1 MKNKIK
7 ILIAD
12 DHPVVR
18 EGFKQIISKADDL
31 IIAGEALSGF
41 EVIEQINKN
50 SFDVV
55 VLDLSMPGKD
65 GLEVLKDLKNLK
77 PELPVLIL
85 SMHPEEQVALRTFKS
100 GAAGYLNK
108 ESAPGELVN
117 AIRKIYSGGR
127 YVSPAM
133 AEKLVKNLDKNEEE
147 IHETLSDR
155 EFQVFKLLAAGL
167 DADEIAEELF
177 ISVKTVRTYRDRILE
192 KLNLKNNVEIAH
204 YAIKHKLV

>member
-1 MKNKIK
+1 MIK

-31 IIAGEALSGF
+31 KVVDEALTGF
-41 EVIEQINKN
+41 EVLDKITKDD
-50 SFDVV
+50 FDVV

-65 GLEVLKDLKNLK
+65 GLEVLKDLKNIK
-77 PELPVLIL
+77 PNLPVLIL
-85 SMHPEEQVALRTFKS
+85 SMHPEDQVAMRTFKG
-100 GAAGYLNK
+100 GASGYLNK

-117 AIRKIYSGGR
+117 AIRKIYAGGK

-133 AEKLVKNLDKNEEE
+133 AEKLVSAFDKKEEAP
-147 IHETLSDR
+147 HESLSDR
-155 EFQVFKLLAAGL
+155 EFQVLRFIASGK
-167 DADEIAEELF
+167 DVDDIAEELF

-192 KLNLKNNVEIAH
+192 KLALKNNVEIAH
-204 YAIKHKLV
+204 YAIKYNLL

>member
-1 MKNKIK
+1 MKDKIK

-31 IIAGEALSGF
+31 IVAGEALSGS
-41 EVIEQINKN
+41 EVIELINKN
-50 SFDVV
+50 NFDVV

-65 GLEVLKDLKNLK
+65 GLEVLKDLKSLK

-85 SMHPEEQVALRTFKS
+85 SMHPEEQVALRTFKG

-117 AIRKIYSGGR
+117 AIRKIHSGGK

-133 AEKLVKNLDKNEEE
+133 AEKLVKNLDKKEEE
-147 IHETLSDR
+147 VHETLSDR
-155 EFQVFKLLAAGL
+155 EFQVFKLLASGL
-167 DADEIAEELF
+167 DADEIADELF
-177 ISVKTVRTYRDRILE
+177 ISVKTVRDR
-192 KLNLKNNVEIAH
+192 KSV
-204 YAIKHKLV
+204 V

>member
-1 MKNKIK
+1 MIK

-31 IIAGEALSGF
+31 IVAGEALSGF
-41 EVIEQINKN
+41 EVLDKVREEN
-50 SFDVV
+50 FDVL

-65 GLEVLKDLKNLK
+65 GLEVLKDLKIIK
-77 PELPVLIL
+77 PDLPVLIL
-85 SMHPEEQVALRTFKS
+85 SMHPEDQVAIRTFKS
-100 GAAGYLNK
+100 GASGYLNK

-117 AIRKIYSGGR
+117 AIRKIYSGGK
-127 YVSPAM
+127 YVSPAL
-133 AEKLVKNLDKNEEE
+133 AEQLVTDFDKKTEDP
-147 IHETLSDR
+147 HEALSDR
-155 EFQVFKLLAAGL
+155 EFQVFRYIASGM
-167 DADEIAEELF
+167 DVDEIAEELF

-192 KLNLKNNVEIAH
+192 KLKLKNNVEIAH

>member
-1 MKNKIK
+1 MIR

-31 IIAGEALSGF
+31 KVADEALSGF
-41 EVIEQINKN
+41 EVIEKIKN
-50 SFDVV
+50 NQFDVV

-65 GLEVLKDLKNLK
+65 GLEVLKDIKILQ
-77 PELPVLIL
+77 PGLPVLIL
-85 SMHPEEQVALRTFKS
+85 SMHPEEQVALRTFKC
-100 GAAGYLNK
+100 GASGYLNK

-117 AIRKIYSGGR
+117 AIRKIHSGGK
-127 YVSPAM
+127 YVSSAL
-133 AEKLVKNLDKNEEE
+133 AEKLVSGFDKKVEEP
-147 IHETLSDR
+147 HESLSDR
-155 EFQVFKLLAAGL
+155 EFQVLRLLASGM
-167 DADEIAEELF
+167 DTDEIAEELF

-192 KLNLKNNVEIAH
+192 KLDLKNNVELAH

>member
-1 MKNKIK
+1 MIR

-31 IIAGEALSGF
+31 KVVDEALTGF
-41 EVIEQINKN
+41 EVLDKINN
-50 SFDVV
+50 NEFDVV

-77 PELPVLIL
+77 PNLPVLIL
-85 SMHPEEQVALRTFKS
+85 SMHPEDQVALRTFKS
-100 GAAGYLNK
+100 GASGYLNK

-117 AIRKIYSGGR
+117 AIRKIHSGGK
-127 YVSPAM
+127 YISPAM
-133 AEKLVKNLDKNEEE
+133 AEKLVSAFDKKEETP
-147 IHETLSDR
+147 HESLSDR
-155 EFQVFKLLAAGL
+155 EFQVLRFIASGK
-167 DADEIAEELF
+167 DVDEIAEELF

-192 KLNLKNNVEIAH
+192 KLLLKNNVEIAH

>member
-1 MKNKIK
+1 MMIK

-31 IIAGEALSGF
+31 LVEAEALSGF
-41 EVIEQINKN
+41 EVVELVNKKD
-50 SFDVV
+50 FDVV

-65 GLEVLKDLKNLK
+65 GLEVLKDLKAIR
-77 PELPVLIL
+77 PSLPVLIL

-117 AIRKIYSGGR
+117 AIRKIHSGGK
-127 YVSPAM
+127 YVSPAL
-133 AEKLVKNLDKNEEE
+133 AEKLVADLDKKEEE
-147 IHETLSDR
+147 PHESLSDR
-155 EFQVFKLLAAGL
+155 EFQVFRLIASGM
-167 DADEIAEELF
+167 DVDEIAKELF

-192 KLNLKNNVEIAH
+192 KLQLKNNVEIAH

>member
-1 MKNKIK
+1 MIR

-31 IIAGEALSGF
+31 KVVDEALTGF
-41 EVIEQINKN
+41 EVLEKISKENY
-50 SFDVV
+50 DVV

-77 PELPVLIL
+77 PNLQVLIL
-85 SMHPEEQVALRTFKS
+85 SMHPEDQAAMRTFKS
-100 GAAGYLNK
+100 GASGYLNK

-117 AIRKIYSGGR
+117 AIRKIHSGGK
-127 YVSPAM
+127 YISAAM
-133 AEKLVKNLDKNEEE
+133 AEKLVSVFDKNEETP
-147 IHETLSDR
+147 HESLSDR
-155 EFQVFKLLAAGL
+155 EFQVLRFIASGK
-167 DADEIAEELF
+167 DVDEIAEELF

-192 KLNLKNNVEIAH
+192 KLSLKNNVEIAH

>member
-1 MKNKIK
+1 MIK

-31 IIAGEALSGF
+31 LVEAEALSGF
-41 EVIEQINKN
+41 EVVELVNKKD
-50 SFDVV
+50 FDVV

-65 GLEVLKDLKNLK
+65 GLEVLKDLKAIK
-77 PELPVLIL
+77 PSLPVLIL

-117 AIRKIYSGGR
+117 AIRKIHSGGK
-127 YVSPAM
+127 YVSPAL
-133 AEKLVKNLDKNEEE
+133 AEKLVANLDKKEEE
-147 IHETLSDR
+147 PHESLSDR
-155 EFQVFKLLAAGL
+155 EFQVFRLIASGM
-167 DADEIAEELF
+167 DVDEIAEELF
-177 ISVKTVRTYRDRILE
+177 VSVKTVRTYRDRILE
-192 KLNLKNNVEIAH
+192 KLQLKNNVEIAH

>member
-1 MKNKIK
+1 MMIK

-31 IIAGEALSGF
+31 LVEAEALSGF
-41 EVIEQINKN
+41 EVVELVNKKD
-50 SFDVV
+50 FDVV

-65 GLEVLKDLKNLK
+65 GLEVLKDLKAIK
-77 PELPVLIL
+77 PSLPVLIL

-117 AIRKIYSGGR
+117 AIRKIHSGGK
-127 YVSPAM
+127 YVSPAL
-133 AEKLVKNLDKNEEE
+133 AEKLVANLDKKEEE
-147 IHETLSDR
+147 PHESLSDR
-155 EFQVFKLLAAGL
+155 EFQVFRLIASGM
-167 DADEIAEELF
+167 DVDEIAEELF

-192 KLNLKNNVEIAH
+192 KLQLKNNVEIAH

>member
-1 MKNKIK
+1 MIR

-18 EGFKQIISKADDL
+18 EGFKQIISKAEDL
-31 IIAGEALSGF
+31 KVVGEALSGF
-41 EVIEQINKN
+41 EVIEKIQAEI
-50 SFDVV
+50 FDVV

-65 GLEVLKDLKNLK
+65 GLEVLKDLKVIQ
-77 PELPVLIL
+77 PTLPVLIL

-117 AIRKIYSGGR
+117 AIRKIHAGGK
-127 YVSPAM
+127 YVSPAL
-133 AEKLVKNLDKNEEE
+133 AEKIVTGLDKKEEE
-147 IHETLSDR
+147 PHESLSDR
-155 EFQVFKLLAAGL
+155 EFQVLRFIASGK
-167 DADEIAEELF
+167 DVDEIAEELF
-177 ISVKTVRTYRDRILE
+177 ISVKTVRTYRDRILD

>member
-1 MKNKIK
+1 MIK

-31 IIAGEALSGF
+31 LVEAEALSGF
-41 EVIEQINKN
+41 EVVELVNKKD
-50 SFDVV
+50 FDVV

-65 GLEVLKDLKNLK
+65 GLEVLKDLKAIR
-77 PELPVLIL
+77 PSLPVLIL

-117 AIRKIYSGGR
+117 AIRKIHSGGK
-127 YVSPAM
+127 YVSPAL
-133 AEKLVKNLDKNEEE
+133 AEKLVANLDKKEEE
-147 IHETLSDR
+147 PHESLSDR
-155 EFQVFKLLAAGL
+155 EFQVFRLIASGM
-167 DADEIAEELF
+167 DVDEIAEELF

-192 KLNLKNNVEIAH
+192 KLQLKNNVEIAH

>member
-1 MKNKIK
+1 MIR

-31 IIAGEALSGF
+31 MVVAEALTGF
-41 EVIEQINKN
+41 EVLDKINRET
-50 SFDVV
+50 FDVV

-77 PELPVLIL
+77 PDLPVLIL
-85 SMHPEEQVALRTFKS
+85 SMHPEDQVALRTFKS
-100 GAAGYLNK
+100 GASGYLNK

-117 AIRKIYSGGR
+117 AIRKIHSGGK
-127 YVSPAM
+127 YVSAAM
-133 AEKLVKNLDKNEEE
+133 AEKLVSAFDKKEDEP
-147 IHETLSDR
+147 HQSLSDR
-155 EFQVFKLLAAGL
+155 EFQVLRFIAAGK
-167 DADEIAEELF
+167 DVDEIAEELF

-192 KLNLKNNVEIAH
+192 KLQLKNNVEIAH

>member
-1 MKNKIK
+1 MKDKIK

-31 IIAGEALSGF
+31 IVAGEALSGF
-41 EVIEQINKN
+41 EVIEQVSKNK
-50 SFDVV
+50 FDVV

-65 GLEVLKDLKNLK
+65 GLEVLKDLKSIM
-77 PELPVLIL
+77 PGLPVLIL
-85 SMHPEEQVALRTFKS
+85 SMHPEEQAALRTFKS

-117 AIRKIYSGGR
+117 AIRKIHSGGK

-133 AEKLVKNLDKNEEE
+133 AEKLVNNLDKKEETP
-147 IHETLSDR
+147 HEALSDR
-155 EFQVFKLLAAGL
+155 EFQVFRLLASGM

-204 YAIKHKLV
+204 YAIKNKLV

>member
-1 MKNKIK
+1 MMIK

-31 IIAGEALSGF
+31 LVEAEALSGF
-41 EVIEQINKN
+41 EVVELVNKKD
-50 SFDVV
+50 FDVV

-65 GLEVLKDLKNLK
+65 GLEVLKDLKAIK
-77 PELPVLIL
+77 PSLPVLIL

-117 AIRKIYSGGR
+117 AIRKIHSGGK
-127 YVSPAM
+127 YVSPAL
-133 AEKLVKNLDKNEEE
+133 AEKLVADLDKKEEE
-147 IHETLSDR
+147 PHESLSDR
-155 EFQVFKLLAAGL
+155 EFQVFRLIASGM
-167 DADEIAEELF
+167 DVDEIAEELF

-192 KLNLKNNVEIAH
+192 KLQLKNNVEIAH

>member
-1 MKNKIK
+1 MIK

-31 IIAGEALSGF
+31 KVTGEALSGF
-41 EVIEQINKN
+41 EVLEKISKDNY
-50 SFDVV
+50 DVV

-65 GLEVLKDLKNLK
+65 GLEVLKDLKNIK

-85 SMHPEEQVALRTFKS
+85 SMHPEDQIALRTFKS
-100 GAAGYLNK
+100 GASGYLNK

-117 AIRKIYSGGR
+117 AIRKIYSGGK
-127 YVSPAM
+127 YVSAAL
-133 AEKLVKNLDKNEEE
+133 AEKLITDLDKKDEEP
-147 IHETLSDR
+147 HESLSDR
-155 EFQVFKLLAAGL
+155 EFQVFKHIASGM
-167 DADEIAEELF
+167 DVDEIAEELF

-192 KLNLKNNVEIAH
+192 KLELKNNVEIAH
-204 YAIKHKLV
+204 YAIKNKLV

>member
-1 MKNKIK
+1 MMIK

-31 IIAGEALSGF
+31 LVEAEALSGF
-41 EVIEQINKN
+41 EVVELVNKKD
-50 SFDVV
+50 FDVV

-65 GLEVLKDLKNLK
+65 GLEVLKDLKAIR
-77 PELPVLIL
+77 PSLPVLIL

-117 AIRKIYSGGR
+117 AIRKIHSGGK
-127 YVSPAM
+127 YVSPAL
-133 AEKLVKNLDKNEEE
+133 AEKLVANLDKKEEE
-147 IHETLSDR
+147 PHESLSDR
-155 EFQVFKLLAAGL
+155 EFQVFRLIASGM
-167 DADEIAEELF
+167 DVDEIAEELF

-192 KLNLKNNVEIAH
+192 KLQLKNNVEIAH

>member
-1 MKNKIK
+1 MIR

-31 IIAGEALSGF
+31 KVVGEALSGF
-41 EVIEQINKN
+41 EVIEKIQAET
-50 SFDVV
+50 FDVV

-65 GLEVLKDLKNLK
+65 GLEVLKDLKVIQ
-77 PELPVLIL
+77 PRLPVLIL

-117 AIRKIYSGGR
+117 AIRKIHAGGK
-127 YVSPAM
+127 YVSTAL
-133 AEKLVKNLDKNEEE
+133 AEKIVTDLDKREEE
-147 IHETLSDR
+147 PHESLSDR
-155 EFQVFKLLAAGL
+155 EFQVLRFLASGK
-167 DADEIAEELF
+167 DVDEIAEELF
-177 ISVKTVRTYRDRILE
+177 ISVKTVRTYRDRILD